1 MSCQPE
7 ENRQFEIKRLLDY
20 IQANNDTYQQWNQ
33 YYFSSTSATSA
44 SIINNALGSSTGFA
58 RVSGDTLQINGS
70 ILTTSV
76 EYLANQNEPYL
87 IAGTPSYTGAPTNW
101 GTFGFQHR
109 IKSDSNN
116 FPRLTIDRT
125 NNTTSVESFTLLG
138 QNGNVGIG
146 TSNPTNRLHVAGD
159 VTLSPATTA
168 TGANAGTQAL
178 PANPLGFLF
187 ININGQ
193 ACKIPFYAN

>member
-1 MSCQPE
+1 MACQSE
-7 ENRQFEIKRLLDY
+7 ENKQFEIKRLLDHVNSY
-20 IQANNDTYQQWNQ
+20 NDLYSGWNQ
-33 YYFSSTSATSA
+33 YYLSSTSETSA

-58 RVSGDTLQINGS
+58 KVSGDTLQVNGA

-87 IAGTPSYTGAPTNW
+87 IAGTPSYTGAVTNW

-125 NNTTSVESFTLLG
+125 SNIAAVESFTLLG
-138 QNGNVGIG
+138 TNGNVGIG
-146 TSNPTNRLHVAGD
+146 TSNPTNKLHVAGD
-159 VTLSPATTA
+159 VTLAPATTA
-168 TGANAGTQAL
+168 TGANAGSQTL

-187 ININGQ
+187 LNINGQ